1 MILHHL
7 NFLIGAVVSQ
17 VKVKRRIPSPKDL
30 AQLLRFRKIILS
42 PRKRRLTR
50 ALTIYDL
57 RDIAKRRTPQ
67 APFDYTDGGADTESS
82 LTRARAAYEKLEF
95 QPRILRDVKD
105 VDLSVQM
112 LGKKMSM
119 PVGIAPTGFTRM
131 MQTEGEYAG
140 ACAASDA
147 GIPYTLSTMGTRS
160 IEDVAKAAPGGRNW
174 FQLYM
179 WKDRDRSM
187 ALVDRAKAA
196 GFDTLVLTVDVPVA
210 GARLRDVRNG
220 MTIPPSLTSK
230 TILNAIPRPA
240 WWMNFLTTDPL
251 KFASL
256 DSWNGTVA
264 ELLDSMFDPTVTY
277 EDLKWIRGQWQGN
290 LVVKGIQNVDDAMM
304 SVAAGADAIIL
315 SNHGGRQL
323 DRAPVPLHLL
333 PEVVKAIGDKAEVQ
347 VDTGIMHGADVV
359 AALASGAKFTWIG
372 RAYLYGLMAGGKPG
386 VDRTLEIFRTQI
398 IRTMKLLGARTIAE
412 LNPDHVRFIARYSD
426 K

>member
-1 MILHHL
+1 LHHL

-386 VDRTLEIFRTQI
+386 VDRTLEILRTQI
-398 IRTMKLLGARTIAE
+398 SRTMKLLGARTVAE

>member
-1 MILHHL
+1 MALTK
-7 NFLIGAVVSQ
+7 

-30 AQLLRFRKIILS
+30 AQLLRFRKPILS
-42 PRKRRLTR
+42 GRKRRLSR

-57 RDIAKRRTPQ
+57 RDIAKRRTPK
-67 APFDYTDGGADTESS
+67 APFDYTDGGADAESS
-82 LTRARAAYEKLEF
+82 LTRARAAFERVEF
-95 QPRILRDVKD
+95 QPRILRNVKNI
-105 VDLSVQM
+105 DLTVKM
-112 LGKKMSM
+112 LGKQMQM
-119 PVGIAPTGFTRM
+119 PLGIAPTGFTRM

-140 ACAASDA
+140 ATAARDA

-160 IEDVAKAAPGGRNW
+160 IEDVARVAPNGRNW

-187 ALVDRAKAA
+187 ALVERAKTA

-230 TILNAIPRPA
+230 TILNAIPRPG
-240 WWMNFLTTDPL
+240 WWVNFLTTDPL

-277 EDLKWIRGQWQGN
+277 DDLKWIRKQWKGN
-290 LVVKGIQNVDDAMM
+290 LVVKGIQNVDDAIM
-304 SVAAGADAIIL
+304 SVKAGADAIIL

-323 DRAPVPLHLL
+323 DRAPVPFHLL
-333 PEVVKAIGDKAEVQ
+333 PEVVKAVGKKTEVH
-347 VDTGIMHGADVV
+347 VDTGIMHGADVI
-359 AALASGAKFTWIG
+359 AALAAGAKFTWIG

-386 VDRTLEIFRTQI
+386 VDRSLEILKSQM
-398 IRTMKLLGARTIAE
+398 IRTMKLLGVRTISE
-412 LNPDHVRFIARYSD
+412 LEPDHVRFIARYSD
-426 K
+426 KN

>member
-1 MILHHL
+1 M
-7 NFLIGAVVSQ
+7 SQ

-95 QPRILRDVKD
+95 QPKILLNVKD

-119 PVGIAPTGFTRM
+119 PLGIAPTGFTRM

-140 ACAASDA
+140 ACAAADA
-147 GIPYTLSTMGTRS
+147 GIPFTLSTMGTRS
-160 IEDVAKAAPGGRNW
+160 IEDVVKAAPTGRNW

-240 WWMNFLTTDPL
+240 WWINFLTTDPL

-277 EDLKWIRGQWQGN
+277 EDLKWIRGQWKGN
-290 LVVKGIQNVDDAMM
+290 LVVKGIQNVDDAVM
-304 SVAAGADAIIL
+304 SIDAGADAIIL

-333 PEVVKAIGDKAEVQ
+333 PEVIKAVGNKAEVH

-386 VDRTLEIFRTQI
+386 VDRTLEILRTQI
-398 IRTMKLLGARTIAE
+398 TRTMKLLGARTVAE

>member
-1 MILHHL
+1 M
-7 NFLIGAVVSQ
+7 SQ

-30 AQLLRFRKIILS
+30 AQLLRFRKVILS

-82 LTRARAAYEKLEF
+82 LTRARAAYEKLEL

-160 IEDVAKAAPGGRNW
+160 IEDVAKAAPTGRNW

-386 VDRTLEIFRTQI
+386 VDRTLEILRTQI
-398 IRTMKLLGARTIAE
+398 SRTMKLLGARTVAE

>member
-1 MILHHL
+1 MAKS
-7 NFLIGAVVSQ
+7 GSRTR
-17 VKVKRRIPSPKDL
+17 VKVKRRIPHIGDL
-30 AQLLRFRKIILS
+30 AALLKFRKPIFS
-42 PRKRRLTR
+42 AKKRRLTG
-50 ALTIYDL
+50 ALTIHDL
-57 RDIAKRRTPQ
+57 RIIAKRRTPQ
-67 APFDYTDGGADTESS
+67 APFDYTDGSADQEIS
-82 LTRARAAYEKLEF
+82 LTRARKTFEEIEF
-95 QPRILRDVKD
+95 IPNVLRDVSK
-105 VDLSVQM
+105 VDASVTM
-112 LGKKMSM
+112 LGRKHSL
-119 PVGIAPTGFTRM
+119 PFGIAPTGFTRM
-131 MQTEGEYAG
+131 MQTEGEIAG
-140 ACAASDA
+140 CTAAADA

-160 IEDVAKAAPGGRNW
+160 IEDVAAAAPHGRNW

-220 MTIPPSLTSK
+220 MTIPPSLTSR

-240 WWMNFLTTDPL
+240 WWVNFLTTDPL

-277 EDLKWIRGQWQGN
+277 DDLKWIRQQWKGN
-290 LVVKGIQNVDDAMM
+290 LVVKGIQNVDDAVK
-304 SVAAGADAIIL
+304 SIESGADAIIL

-333 PEVVKAIGDKAEVQ
+333 PEVVKAVGNKAEVH
-347 VDTGIMHGADVV
+347 VDTGIMHGADIV
-359 AALASGAKFTWIG
+359 AAIASGAKFTWIG

-386 VDRTLEIFRTQI
+386 VDRTLEILSTQI
-398 IRTMKLLGARTIAE
+398 VRTMKLLGARTISE

>member
-1 MILHHL
+1 
-7 NFLIGAVVSQ
+7 VSQ
-17 VKVKRRIPSPKDL
+17 VKVRRRIPSPKDL
-30 AQLLRFRKIILS
+30 AQLLRFRKIIFS
-42 PRKRRLTR
+42 PRKRRLAR

-57 RDIAKRRTPQ
+57 RNIAKRRTPQ

-95 QPRILRDVKD
+95 QPKILLNVKD
-105 VDLSVQM
+105 VDLSVVM

-119 PVGIAPTGFTRM
+119 PLGIAPTGFTRM

-140 ACAASDA
+140 ACSAADA
-147 GIPYTLSTMGTRS
+147 GIPFTLSTMGTRS
-160 IEDVAKAAPGGRNW
+160 IEDVAKAAPTGRNW

-187 ALVDRAKAA
+187 GLVDRAKIA

-220 MTIPPSLTSK
+220 MTIPPSLTSR

-240 WWMNFLTTDPL
+240 WWINFLTTDPL

-277 EDLKWIRGQWQGN
+277 EDLKWIREQWKGN
-290 LVVKGIQNVDDAMM
+290 LVVKGIQNVDDAVM
-304 SVAAGADAIIL
+304 SIDAGADAIIL

-333 PEVVKAIGDKAEVQ
+333 PEVIKAVGNKAEVH

-372 RAYLYGLMAGGKPG
+372 RAYLYGLMAGGKLG
-386 VDRTLEIFRTQI
+386 VDRSLEILRAQMT
-398 IRTMKLLGARTIAE
+398 RTMKLLGARTVTE
-412 LNPDHVRFIARYSD
+412 LSPDHVRFIARYSD
-426 K
+426 

>member
-1 MILHHL
+1 
-7 NFLIGAVVSQ
+7 LIGAVVSQ

-95 QPRILRDVKD
+95 QPKILLNVKD

-119 PVGIAPTGFTRM
+119 PIGIAPTGFTRM

-140 ACAASDA
+140 ACAAADA

-160 IEDVAKAAPGGRNW
+160 IEDVAKAAPTGRNW

-240 WWMNFLTTDPL
+240 WWINFLTTDPL

-290 LVVKGIQNVDDAMM
+290 LVVKGIQNVDDAVM
-304 SVAAGADAIIL
+304 SIEAGADAIIL

-333 PEVVKAIGDKAEVQ
+333 PEVIKAVGNKAEVH

-386 VDRTLEIFRTQI
+386 VDRTLEILRTQI
-398 IRTMKLLGARTIAE
+398 SRTMKLLGARTVAE

>member
-1 MILHHL
+1 M
-7 NFLIGAVVSQ
+7 SQ

-82 LTRARAAYEKLEF
+82 LTRARVAYEKLEF

-160 IEDVAKAAPGGRNW
+160 IEDVAKAAPTGRNW

-187 ALVDRAKAA
+187 ALVDRAKVA

-347 VDTGIMHGADVV
+347 IDTGIMHGADVV
-359 AALASGAKFTWIG
+359 AALACGAKFTWIG

-386 VDRTLEIFRTQI
+386 VDRTLEILRTQI
-398 IRTMKLLGARTIAE
+398 SRTMKLLGARTVAE

>member
-1 MILHHL
+1 MALTK
-7 NFLIGAVVSQ
+7 
-17 VKVKRRIPSPKDL
+17 VKVKRRLPSPKDL
-30 AQLLRFRKIILS
+30 AQLLRFRKPILNA
-42 PRKRRLTR
+42 RKRRLSR

-57 RDIAKRRTPQ
+57 KDIAKRRTPK
-67 APFDYTDGGADTESS
+67 APFDYTDGGADSESS
-82 LTRARAAYEKLEF
+82 LIRARNAFEKVEF
-95 QPRILRDVKD
+95 QPRILRNVKD
-105 VDLSVQM
+105 VDLTVKM
-112 LGKKMSM
+112 LGKQMNM
-119 PVGIAPTGFTRM
+119 PLGIAPTGFTRM

-140 ACAASDA
+140 ATAAKDA

-160 IEDVAKAAPGGRNW
+160 IEDVARVAPNGRNW

-230 TILNAIPRPA
+230 TILNAIPRPG
-240 WWMNFLTTDPL
+240 WWLNFLTTDPL

-277 EDLKWIRGQWQGN
+277 EDLKWIRKQWKGN
-290 LVVKGIQNVDDAMM
+290 LVVKGIQNVEDAVM
-304 SVAAGADAIIL
+304 SVKAGADAIIL

-323 DRAPVPLHLL
+323 DRAPVPFHLL
-333 PEVVKAIGDKAEVQ
+333 PEVVKAVGKKTEVH
-347 VDTGIMHGADVV
+347 VDTGIMHGADVI
-359 AALASGAKFTWIG
+359 AALAAGAKFTWIG

-386 VDRTLEIFRTQI
+386 VDRSLEILKTQM
-398 IRTMKLLGARTIAE
+398 IRTMKLLGARTISE
-412 LNPDHVRFIARYSD
+412 LEPDHVRFIARYSD
-426 K
+426 KN

>member
-1 MILHHL
+1 MDALPRVTGV
-7 NFLIGAVVSQ
+7 NVST

-30 AQLLRFRKIILS
+30 AQLLRFRKFIFSSKKTRLS
-42 PRKRRLTR
+42 K

-67 APFDYTDGGADTESS
+67 APFDYTDGGADSESS
-82 LTRARAAYEKLEF
+82 LDRARAAYEKLEF
-95 QPRILRDVKD
+95 QPKILKNVKN
-105 VDLSVQM
+105 VDLSVKM
-112 LGKKMSM
+112 LGKVMSM
-119 PVGIAPTGFTRM
+119 PLGIAPTGFTRM

-140 ACAASDA
+140 ACAAADA

-160 IEDVAKAAPGGRNW
+160 IEDVAAAAPTGRNW

-187 ALVDRAKAA
+187 ALVDRAKQA

-220 MTIPPSLTSK
+220 MTIPPSLTAK
-230 TILNAIPRPA
+230 TIINAIPRPA
-240 WWMNFLTTDPL
+240 WWINFLTTDPL

-277 EDLKWIRGQWQGN
+277 EDLKWIREQWNGN
-290 LVVKGIQNVDDAMM
+290 LVVKGIQNVGDAVK
-304 SVAAGADAIIL
+304 SIESGADAIIL

-333 PEVVKAIGDKAEVQ
+333 PAVVKEVGNKAEVH
-347 VDTGIMHGADVV
+347 VDTGIMHGQDVV

-372 RAYLYGLMAGGKPG
+372 RAYLYGLMAGGKSG
-386 VDRTLEIFRTQI
+386 VDKSLEIFRTQI
-398 IRTMKLLGARTIAE
+398 TRTMKLLGVSSVAE
-412 LNPDHVRFIARYSD
+412 LNPEHVRFIARYAD
-426 K
+426 N

>member
-1 MILHHL
+1 M
-7 NFLIGAVVSQ
+7 SK
-17 VKVKRRIPSPKDL
+17 VKIKRRIPSPKDL
-30 AQLLRFRKIILS
+30 AQLLRFRKFILS
-42 PRKRRLTR
+42 PTKRRLSK

-82 LTRARAAYEKLEF
+82 LTRARNAYEKLEF
-95 QPRILRDVKD
+95 QPNILRNVKD
-105 VDLSVQM
+105 LDLSVKM
-112 LGKKMSM
+112 LGKVMKM
-119 PVGIAPTGFTRM
+119 PIGIAPTGFTRM

-140 ACAASDA
+140 ACAAADA

-160 IEDVAKAAPGGRNW
+160 IEDVANAAPNGRNW

-187 ALVDRAKAA
+187 ALVDRAKKV

-220 MTIPPSLTSK
+220 MTIPPSLTAK
-230 TILNAIPRPA
+230 TIINAIPRPA
-240 WWMNFLTTDPL
+240 WWINFLTTDPL

-277 EDLKWIRGQWQGN
+277 EDLKWIRNQWQGN
-290 LVVKGIQNVDDAMM
+290 LVVKGIQNVSDAVK
-304 SVAAGADAIIL
+304 SIESGADAIIL

-333 PEVVKAIGDKAEVQ
+333 PEVIKEVGNKAEVH
-347 VDTGIMHGADVV
+347 VDTGIMHGQDVV
-359 AALASGAKFTWIG
+359 AALAVGAKFTWIG
-372 RAYLYGLMAGGKPG
+372 RAYLYGLMAGGKSG
-386 VDRTLEIFRTQI
+386 VDKSLEIFRSQI
-398 IRTMKLLGARTIAE
+398 TRTMKLLGVSNVAE
-412 LNPDHVRFIARYSD
+412 LNPDHVRFIARYAD
-426 K
+426 

>member
-1 MILHHL
+1 M
-7 NFLIGAVVSQ
+7 SQ

-95 QPRILRDVKD
+95 QPKILLNVKD

-119 PVGIAPTGFTRM
+119 PLGIAPTGFTRM

-140 ACAASDA
+140 ACAAADA
-147 GIPYTLSTMGTRS
+147 EIPFTLSTMGTRS
-160 IEDVAKAAPGGRNW
+160 IEDVAKAAPTGRNW

-240 WWMNFLTTDPL
+240 WWINFLTTDPL

-277 EDLKWIRGQWQGN
+277 EDLKWIRGQWKGN
-290 LVVKGIQNVDDAMM
+290 LVVKGIQNVEDAVM
-304 SVAAGADAIIL
+304 SIDAGADAIIL

-333 PEVVKAIGDKAEVQ
+333 PEVIKAVGNKAEVH

-386 VDRTLEIFRTQI
+386 VDRTLEILRTQI
-398 IRTMKLLGARTIAE
+398 TRTMKLLGARTVAE

>member
-1 MILHHL
+1 MGQL
-7 NFLIGAVVSQ
+7 
-17 VKVKRRIPSPKDL
+17 KVKRRFPGVKEL
-30 AQLLRFRKIILS
+30 AGLMRFRKPILNG
-42 PRKRRLTR
+42 RKRRLSR

-67 APFDYTDGGADTESS
+67 APFDYTDGGADSESS
-82 LTRARAAYEKLEF
+82 LTRARSTFERVEF
-95 QPRILRDVKD
+95 QPRILRDVSV
-105 VDLSVQM
+105 VDTSVKM
-112 LGKKMSM
+112 LGQTMSM
-119 PVGIAPTGFTRM
+119 PIGIAPTGFTRM

-140 ACAASDA
+140 ATAARDA

-160 IEDVAKAAPGGRNW
+160 IEDVARIAPDGRNW

-230 TILNAIPRPA
+230 TILNALPRPA
-240 WWMNFLTTDPL
+240 WWINFLTTDSL

-256 DSWNGTVA
+256 DSWKGTVA
-264 ELLDSMFDPTVTY
+264 ELLDSMFDPTVTF
-277 EDLKWIRGQWQGN
+277 EDLKWIRKQWDGN
-290 LVVKGIQNVDDAMM
+290 LLVKGIQNIDDA
-304 SVAAGADAIIL
+304 VLAQKAGADAISL

-323 DRAPVPLHLL
+323 DRAPVPYLL
-333 PEVVKAIGDKAEVQ
+333 IPEARKALGKKFEIHA
-347 VDTGIMHGADVV
+347 DTGIMHGADVV
-359 AALASGAKFTWIG
+359 ACIAAGANFTWIG
-372 RAYLYGLMAGGKPG
+372 RAYLYGLMAGGKEG
-386 VDRTLEIFRTQI
+386 VDRSLEILRTQMV
-398 IRTMKLLGARTIAE
+398 RTMKLLGVCSLEE
-412 LNPDHVRFIARYSD
+412 LNPSHVKLIN

>member
-1 MILHHL
+1 MDALPRVTGV
-7 NFLIGAVVSQ
+7 NVST

-30 AQLLRFRKIILS
+30 AQLLRFRKFIFS
-42 PRKRRLTR
+42 SKKRRLSK

-67 APFDYTDGGADTESS
+67 APFDYTDGGADSESS
-82 LTRARAAYEKLEF
+82 LDRARAAYEKLEF
-95 QPRILRDVKD
+95 QPKILKNVKN
-105 VDLSVQM
+105 VDLSVKM
-112 LGKKMSM
+112 LGKVMSM
-119 PVGIAPTGFTRM
+119 PLGIAPTGFTRM

-140 ACAASDA
+140 ACAAADA

-160 IEDVAKAAPGGRNW
+160 IEDVAAAAPTGRNW

-187 ALVDRAKAA
+187 ALVDRAKQV

-220 MTIPPSLTSK
+220 MTIPPSLTAK
-230 TILNAIPRPA
+230 TIINAIPRPA
-240 WWMNFLTTDPL
+240 WWINFLTTDPL

-277 EDLKWIRGQWQGN
+277 EDLKWIREQWNGN
-290 LVVKGIQNVDDAMM
+290 LVVKGIQNVGDAVK
-304 SVAAGADAIIL
+304 SIESGADAIIL

-333 PEVVKAIGDKAEVQ
+333 PEVVKEVGNKAEVH
-347 VDTGIMHGADVV
+347 VDTGIMHGQDVV

-372 RAYLYGLMAGGKPG
+372 RAYLYGLMAGGKSG
-386 VDRTLEIFRTQI
+386 VDKSLEIFRTQI
-398 IRTMKLLGARTIAE
+398 TRTMKLLGVSSVAE
-412 LNPDHVRFIARYSD
+412 LNPEHVRFIARYAD
-426 K
+426 N

>member
-1 MILHHL
+1 MGVDLSH
-7 NFLIGAVVSQ
+7 

-30 AQLLRFRKIILS
+30 AQLLKFRKFVLS
-42 PRKRRLTR
+42 PTKRRLSK

-82 LTRARAAYEKLEF
+82 LTRTRAAYEKLEF
-95 QPRILRDVKD
+95 QPKILLNVKD
-105 VDLSVQM
+105 VDTSVNM
-112 LGKKMSM
+112 LGKNASM
-119 PVGIAPTGFTRM
+119 PIGIAPTGFTRM

-160 IEDVAKAAPGGRNW
+160 IEDVAKAAPDGRNW

-220 MTIPPSLTSK
+220 MTIPPSLTLK

-240 WWMNFLTTDPL
+240 WWVNFLTTDPL

-264 ELLDSMFDPTVTY
+264 ELLDSMFDPTITY

-290 LVVKGIQNVDDAMM
+290 LVVKGIQNVDDAVR
-304 SVAAGADAIIL
+304 SIEAGVDAIIL

-323 DRAPVPLHLL
+323 DRAPVPLYLL
-333 PEVVKAIGDKAEVQ
+333 PEVLKAVGNKGEVHI
-347 VDTGIMHGADVV
+347 DTGIMHGADVV
-359 AALASGAKFTWIG
+359 AALATGAKFTWIG

-386 VDRTLEIFRTQI
+386 VDKALEIMRMQI
-398 IRTMKLLGARTIAE
+398 IRTMKLLGARTVAE